1 MLLSKFIFEVFS
13 KFQKI
18 YRSYQPY
25 SRECFKNCKNSLR
38 PRLLWNSFLHMQ
50 VLTCSLQY
58 SYCKQVFG
66 KLLGRPAR
74 VLKIDFSM
82 DVLTGISRDFRS
94 SYFFSKKFSQPF
106 TEHRRTP
113 LDGYI
118 RHCREMSNCSKVFFN
133 NDAK

>member
-74 VLKIDFSM
+74 VLKMDFSM
-82 DVLTGISRDFRS
+82 DVLTEISRDFWS

-106 TEHRRTP
+106 TEH
-113 LDGYI
+113 LWMVIYDI
-118 RHCREMSNCSKVFFN
+118 VEKWVIVAKFFLIMMPN
-133 NDAK
+133 N